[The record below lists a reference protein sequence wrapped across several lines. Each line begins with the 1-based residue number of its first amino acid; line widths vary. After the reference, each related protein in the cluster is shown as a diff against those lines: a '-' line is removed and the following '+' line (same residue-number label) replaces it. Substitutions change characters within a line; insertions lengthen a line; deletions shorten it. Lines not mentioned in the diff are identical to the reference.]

1 MTRRANIKRKTSETD
16 ISLSLGLDGTGQR
29 RIATP
34 VPFFN
39 HMLEAVARHGLFD
52 LDVQATGDVEVDA
65 HHMVEDVGI
74 CLGQAFREA
83 LGDRAGITRYGDATI
98 PMDEALVSAAV
109 DFSGRAAFVYRA
121 DALKGRWVGNFDL
134 ELGREFFGGFV
145 AVVAV
150 QPAPRGALRRER
162 APHDRGAVQGVRARD
177 LGRDAHGPARGRRAV
192 DQGDADRMSVVV
204 ADLGSGN
211 LRSVEKALAAVGADV
226 RVSADPDVVAGADR
240 LVVPGQG
247 AFGACAVALNRGGGA
262 LRQAL
267 GAFLADGTPV
277 LRHLHRHAAA
287 VRDAARRT
295 PTRRG
300 WACCPAGCAGS
311 PSSRG

>member
-1 MTRRANIKRKTSETD
+1 MTRRANIERKTSETD

-65 HHMVEDVGI
+65 HHTVEDVGI

-145 AVVAV
+145 ASSLCNLHLEVRYGENAHHMIEALFKAFARATSAATRMDPRVV
-150 QPAPRGALRRER
+150 
-162 APHDRGAVQGVRARD
+162 GV
-177 LGRDAHGPARGRRAV
+177 P
-192 DQGDADRMSVVV
+192 ST
-204 ADLGSGN
+204 
-211 LRSVEKALAAVGADV
+211 K
-226 RVSADPDVVAGADR
+226 
-240 LVVPGQG
+240 
-247 AFGACAVALNRGGGA
+247 
-262 LRQAL
+262 
-267 GAFLADGTPV
+267 GT
-277 LRHLHRHAAA
+277 LTA
-287 VRDAARRT
+287 
-295 PTRRG
+295 
-300 WACCPAGCAGS
+300 
-311 PSSRG
+311 